1 MSQQTLLVVF
11 VVLLVVVGFALVR
24 EVRLYKGKG
33 SNSVAVVS
41 LIAAENVSAVV
52 RAPEG
57 NVCQPK
63 FGNVVIPGKHGRGT
77 REVALVGMDTLRGQP
92 AVRIRF
98 LGDNPRA
105 VHRRLLAKV
114 LA

>member
-24 EVRLYKGKG
+24 EVRLYKG

-41 LIAAENVSAVV
+41 LIAAENASAVV

-57 NVCQPK
+57 NVRQPK

-77 REVALVGMDTLRGQP
+77 REVALVGMDTLRGQH